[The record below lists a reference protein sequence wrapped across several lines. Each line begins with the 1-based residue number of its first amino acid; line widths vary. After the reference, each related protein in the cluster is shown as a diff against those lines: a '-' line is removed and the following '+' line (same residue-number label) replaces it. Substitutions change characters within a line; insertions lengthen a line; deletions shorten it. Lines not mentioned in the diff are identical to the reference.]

1 MTGMSGPDLQR
12 ELITRQQEIPIIF
25 ITACTDDKFRARVQR
40 LGLSMSHATPI
51 VFVVDDDVSVRESL
65 ESLIRC
71 EGWHPEVF
79 ASAEEFLARPRVF
92 AASCLVLDVTLPDLN
107 GLDLQRRIADRIE
120 MPIIFVTGRNDV
132 PTTVQAM
139 KSGAVEFLIK
149 PFSCDA
155 LLNAM
160 RNAIALS
167 HAELGREAEQEA
179 LLDHYALLSRRE
191 REVMALVVRG
201 RLNKQVGGELGISEI
216 TVKAHRG
223 QVMRKMRANSFV
235 DLVNMAT
242 KLNNI
247 HDPNRQRRVLQTV
260 LPWLRNTGAR
270 GVGANELD
278 C

>member
-1 MTGMSGPDLQR
+1 
-12 ELITRQQEIPIIF
+12 
-25 ITACTDDKFRARVQR
+25 
-40 LGLSMSHATPI
+40 
-51 VFVVDDDVSVRESL
+51 
-65 ESLIRC
+65 
-71 EGWHPEVF
+71 
-79 ASAEEFLARPRVF
+79 
-92 AASCLVLDVTLPDLN
+92 
-107 GLDLQRRIADRIE
+107 
-120 MPIIFVTGRNDV
+120 
-132 PTTVQAM
+132 M

-223 QVMRKMRANSFV
+223 KVMRKMRANSFV
-235 DLVNMAT
+235 DLVNMAS
-242 KLNNI
+242 KLNNIHDPNI